1 MMVRNRRSNQR
12 MRSRSPEQM
21 HREWLELVDT
31 DGPFLA
37 APVLKRA
44 WPQGMPLLKTL
55 ENGQQRASELRQ
67 EKAAFE
73 AAWDEWHRVRVGSDD
88 DKAVADATRKYREQE
103 NAWVS
108 FVVHRLLDWREDY
121 RLAEDDAAEAA
132 AYDAES
138 SNGAIRVSPSGLL
151 ELNGTVGAV
160 VLVVDPVVESL
171 TEIPDD
177 GWNASAIDRMQ
188 NMLRAKQ
195 SACSIGLVTDGRWWA
210 LVSAPKGKSAAWG
223 QFDSQMW
230 IDTPQVLNA
239 FVNLLSIRSLVTDAE
254 ENRLPALFT
263 ESVTAAEDI
272 TEALGGQ
279 VRQAVELIVAAFNE
293 SSARARNVGRP
304 DPAAG

>member
-103 NAWVS
+103 NAWVT
-108 FVVHRLLDWREDY
+108 FVVRRLLDWREDY

-132 AYDAES
+132 AYDAGSPEWRDS
-138 SNGAIRVSPSGLL
+138 GEPKRIAGAERYG
-151 ELNGTVGAV
+151 GRRGACGGPGCGEPDR
-160 VLVVDPVVESL
+160 DP
-171 TEIPDD
+171 
-177 GWNASAIDRMQ
+177 G
-188 NMLRAKQ
+188 
-195 SACSIGLVTDGRWWA
+195 
-210 LVSAPKGKSAAWG
+210 
-223 QFDSQMW
+223 
-230 IDTPQVLNA
+230 
-239 FVNLLSIRSLVTDAE
+239 
-254 ENRLPALFT
+254 
-263 ESVTAAEDI
+263 
-272 TEALGGQ
+272 
-279 VRQAVELIVAAFNE
+279 
-293 SSARARNVGRP
+293 
-304 DPAAG
+304 

>member
-44 WPQGMPLLKTL
+44 WPQGMPPLKTL

-103 NAWVS
+103 KAWVL
-108 FVVHRLLDWREDY
+108 FILRRLLDWREDY

-138 SNGAIRVSPSGLL
+138 SNGAIQVSPSGLL
-151 ELNGTVGAV
+151 ELNDTVGAV
-160 VLVVDPVVESL
+160 VLMVDPVVE
-171 TEIPDD
+171 T
-177 GWNASAIDRMQ
+177 
-188 NMLRAKQ
+188 
-195 SACSIGLVTDGRWWA
+195 
-210 LVSAPKGKSAAWG
+210 
-223 QFDSQMW
+223 
-230 IDTPQVLNA
+230 
-239 FVNLLSIRSLVTDAE
+239 
-254 ENRLPALFT
+254 
-263 ESVTAAEDI
+263 
-272 TEALGGQ
+272 
-279 VRQAVELIVAAFNE
+279 
-293 SSARARNVGRP
+293 
-304 DPAAG
+304 

>member
-1 MMVRNRRSNQR
+1 MMVRNRRSNHR

-44 WPQGMPLLKTL
+44 WPQGMPPQKTL

-73 AAWDEWHRVRVGSDD
+73 AAWDEWHRVRAGSDD

-103 NAWVS
+103 KAWVL
-108 FVVHRLLDWREDY
+108 FILRRLLDWREDY

-132 AYDAES
+132 AYDAGS
-138 SNGAIRVSPSGLL
+138 SNGAIQVSPSGLL
-151 ELNGTVGAV
+151 ELNDTVGAV
-160 VLVVDPVVESL
+160 VLMVDPVVENL

-188 NMLRAKQ
+188 HMLRAMAGYMLHRL
-195 SACSIGLVTDGRWWA
+195 SDGW
-210 LVSAPKGKSAAWG
+210 
-223 QFDSQMW
+223 
-230 IDTPQVLNA
+230 
-239 FVNLLSIRSLVTDAE
+239 SLVGVGQRAE
-254 ENRLPALFT
+254 RQ
-263 ESVTAAEDI
+263 I
-272 TEALGGQ
+272 GGMGT
-279 VRQAVELIVAAFNE
+279 I
-293 SSARARNVGRP
+293 
-304 DPAAG
+304 